1 MITSYQHIFCCYHYD
16 VTLGLSQFPTPFFKN
31 NMSLFLPEDASAIK
45 ISVTFKLNEGKC
57 SLKKTEM
64 FQEGLEQMIPGMNI
78 KMQVSRLEP

>member
-1 MITSYQHIFCCYHYD
+1 
-16 VTLGLSQFPTPFFKN
+16 
-31 NMSLFLPEDASAIK
+31 MSLFLPEDTSAIK
-45 ISVTFKLNEGKC
+45 ISITFKLNEGKC

>member
-1 MITSYQHIFCCYHYD
+1 ML
-16 VTLGLSQFPTPFFKN
+16 LGLSQFSTPFFLKN

-64 FQEGLEQMIPGMNI
+64 FQEGLEQMMPGMNI
-78 KMQVSRLEP
+78 KMQVSRLEPELRGEVFFQI